1 MSWNTARSRLR
12 GTHRALSLG
21 ILLSTAAL
29 VVLHAGLLWQRLA
42 DHSIAQPAVMAKWAL
57 AAVIALGALVLRR
70 VASSSRSTWLVFW
83 AIVVLLHVV
92 APGAADTADLAVLT
106 EAGLAA
112 AAPLLVMFVAAV
124 AVTSISITA
133 FCAVQASA
141 FSLAGLTSHARGRA
155 PPQR

>member
-1 MSWNTARSRLR
+1 M
-12 GTHRALSLG
+12 G

-29 VVLHAGLLWQRLA
+29 VALHAGILWQRLA
-42 DHSIAQPAVMAKWAL
+42 DQSIAQPAVMAKWVVAVLIAL
-57 AAVIALGALVLRR
+57 AALVLRR

-112 AAPLLVMFVAAV
+112 APLLVMFVAAV
-124 AVTSISITA
+124 AVTSIGITA

>member
-42 DHSIAQPAVMAKWAL
+42 DQSIAQPAVMAKWA
-57 AAVIALGALVLRR
+57 AAALIALLALVLRR
-70 VASSSRSTWLVFW
+70 LASSSRSTWLVFW
-83 AIVVLLHVV
+83 AIVVLLHVM

-112 AAPLLVMFVAAV
+112 APILMMFVAAV